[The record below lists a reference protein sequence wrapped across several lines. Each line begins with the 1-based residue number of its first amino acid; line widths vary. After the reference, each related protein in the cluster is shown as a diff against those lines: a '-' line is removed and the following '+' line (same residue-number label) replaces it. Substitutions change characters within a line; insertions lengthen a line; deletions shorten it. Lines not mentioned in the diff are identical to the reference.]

1 MIRWDDAGGRALQEE
16 MPASESGLVWDIWIM
31 HLHIYIFILIRLL
44 FFIAFLKFNHSND
57 SYSNSYSYSYSGIR
71 LLLQREE
78 KKMSRP
84 LRLRSTGR

>member
-44 FFIAFLKFNHSND
+44 FFIAFLKFNHSYSND
-57 SYSNSYSYSYSGIR
+57 SYSNSISIWNIDTVSLTLSNIGMR
-71 LLLQREE
+71 V
-78 KKMSRP
+78 
-84 LRLRSTGR
+84 